1 MDPAALGTA
10 LIGLEAIRRAD
21 EPTANPRRP
30 TQRRPRV
37 RFPSLWPRSTPRLP
51 AAMEAKTSQSSP
63 AD

>member
-21 EPTANPRRP
+21 ETTAHRRRP
-30 TQRRPRV
+30 SQRPRV
-37 RFPSLWPRSTPRLP
+37 RFPSLWPRSAPRLP
-51 AAMEAKTSQSSP
+51 ASLEAKTSQSPS